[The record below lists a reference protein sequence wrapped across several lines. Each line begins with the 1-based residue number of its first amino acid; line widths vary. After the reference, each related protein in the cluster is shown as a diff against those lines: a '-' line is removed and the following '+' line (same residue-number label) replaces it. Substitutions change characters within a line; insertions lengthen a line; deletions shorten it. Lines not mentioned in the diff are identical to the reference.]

1 MSGKVRLSTSKI
13 YQNVKY
19 FAFLK
24 QKKQT
29 ILRIYLGH
37 METQKLILGGHPHLK
52 PDLLTM
58 QEDPL
63 NS

>member
-37 METQKLILGGHPHLK
+37 LETQKLTLGSQSHMK

>member
-37 METQKLILGGHPHLK
+37 LKTQILILGGQPHLK
-52 PDLLTM
+52 LDLLTM